1 MQQLLAGPHR
11 LVRRHLVGDVH
22 ELGPHVAVGGVV
34 EQVVVRDLQPHPRA
48 VPAPVPQPDAIA
60 LAGPGQHLHPALH
73 RPLAVV
79 GVDELERA
87 LAHHLLRCPAEHLGR
102 RPVDG
107 HQHRELVLARGREA
121 RDDGRYLG
129 KAVQHIARGTVLGE
143 HHQDEHSVMRSDVE
157 EVQPRQVTRRVHR
170 LNRGTGGTGLPSSLP
185 RRDHHF
191 DVPGRDEVQRGATD
205 EDLVAVQRHRG
216 RHRHEETIGSYRG
229 DEALRVL
236 VEQRRQRAVER
247 LGIDGG
253 CLVHLVVFVRRPGRL
268 E

>member
-121 RDDGRYLG
+121 RDDGRHVG

-157 EVQPRQVTRRVHR
+157 CPSLSPDGTLLVFKKPLQHGVGWRLHVLELASGTERPLNQVRESVDDQVDWFDNGQVVYHESASE
-170 LNRGTGGTGLPSSLP
+170 GTGIWVLPVDGITPPRLLLP
-185 RRDHHF
+185 HAYS
-191 DVPGRDEVQRGATD
+191 P
-205 EDLVAVQRHRG
+205 AVSRN
-216 RHRHEETIGSYRG
+216 
-229 DEALRVL
+229 
-236 VEQRRQRAVER
+236 
-247 LGIDGG
+247 
-253 CLVHLVVFVRRPGRL
+253 
-268 E
+268 